1 MRKMKNVHFIR
12 AEAATTWMDLR
23 GQDDN
28 GDVFNISNIGDM
40 HLVGCMDTFVATFSS
55 DWGILS
61 DI

>member
-1 MRKMKNVHFIR
+1 MRKMKNVLFIR

-28 GDVFNISNIGDM
+28 GNVFNLSNIGDM
-40 HLVGCMDTFVATFSS
+40 HWGGCMGAFVATFPS